1 MGLFSSGKKKKKALH
16 KLATRQE
23 AAGQAYQTAA
33 QFKPVGTTNA
43 FGSTQYS
50 YNPQGQLETAGYK
63 LDPRLSAISQNAINA
78 ASGTG
83 LQFAN
88 TATQSGLGLANL
100 GAQYIATSPQE
111 AAAKYMADQQA
122 LLQPGQD
129 YARAQLNEGLFN
141 TGRGGLSV
149 DQGGGIGAANPEA
162 TAYYNA
168 LARQQ
173 AEMAMNSDL
182 YGRQRVAFGGDLT
195 KQGLGLGASA
205 YDPMRG
211 NLGAAQGV
219 EGLGQGL
226 LATGLDI
233 GGLRTGAAQKG
244 ATGMLEAQGM
254 ANQSRYA
261 ADKMN
266 TGFSSGMI
274 GQALKSAANAG
285 LDYYTGGL
293 YGAAGGG
300 GGGMLGSLGNWA
312 SDSIWGPGM
321 ATNQQLYSPQNQDFY
336 RTSSQPAYY
345 GGDTSQYSGLSW
357 NRP

>member
-1 MGLFSSGKKKKKALH
+1 MGFLSSKGKKKKLRKQAR
-16 KLATRQE
+16 RQE
-23 AAGQAYQTAA
+23 EAGRAYQSSV

-43 FGSTQYS
+43 FGTTQYT
-50 YNPQGQLETAGYK
+50 YNPQGQLETAGYQ
-63 LDPRLSAISQNAINA
+63 LDPRLSGMSQNAINA
-78 ASGTG
+78 AGSTG

-129 YARAQLNEGLFN
+129 YARAQLNQGLFN

-149 DQGGGIGAANPEA
+149 EQGGGIGAANPEA

-195 KQGLGLGASA
+195 TQGLGLGSSA
-205 YDPMRG
+205 YDPMKS
-211 NLGAAQGV
+211 NLVAAQGV
-219 EGLGQGL
+219 EGLGNDIL
-226 LATGLDI
+226 STGITL
-233 GGLRTGAAQKG
+233 GKLRTGAAQVGAEGMLLAQNQANQLRAQADRQRSGLGKMASSAVKG
-244 ATGMLEAQGM
+244 AINYGINSAMGGM
-254 ANQSRYA
+254 Y
-261 ADKMN
+261 D
-266 TGFSSGMI
+266 
-274 GQALKSAANAG
+274 
-285 LDYYTGGL
+285 
-293 YGAAGGG
+293 AAGGG
-300 GGGMLGSLGNWA
+300 GGMGGSPLGSWL
-312 SDSIWGPGM
+312 SDSVFGPGI
-321 ATNQQLYSPQNQDFY
+321 ATSSQLSGVDNRDFY
-336 RTSSQPAYY
+336 RPASQPTYY